1 MKYLDIE
8 VQAYEDAL
16 WRLNRLCGIIGYID
30 AVIYDEVSTA
40 KELDYHIEVLYDHKG
55 CLEIL
60 WKNYDAGVSLAISD
74 AWQDH
79 GNESSQN
86 VTHYYNKGDMQLR
99 PESFKPQIE
108 S

>member
-1 MKYLDIE
+1 MEYLDIE

-16 WRLNRLCGIIGYID
+16 WRLNRLCGLVGYVD
-30 AVIYDEVSTA
+30 AVR
-40 KELDYHIEVLYDHKG
+40 DYLMLSDKVLSHHIEVLYDHKG
-55 CLEIL
+55 CLNVL
-60 WKNYDAGVSLAISD
+60 WRNYDPRISVAITD

-108 S
+108 A